1 MLVCAPVRS
10 LGVLPLRLL
19 VALALL
25 AGRSEAQVDPS
36 GPWRTL
42 HTPHFRIHFRPAYRG
57 VALTEARE
65 AERAY
70 ALLASELHPPR
81 GTVDLTLG
89 DDIDGSNGFTTV
101 FPSGRITILAPAPAT
116 DPGLLQYDTWLR
128 LVTTHELAHVF
139 HLDRTRSFWA
149 VAQHVLG
156 RAPGLFPNEYQPTWL
171 VEGLATYYESRFTNG
186 GRVRG
191 SFHTQLLAADRAAGA
206 SRSPWDAEP
215 FTRWS
220 DGFAPYAYGS
230 RFLQYLAATVDDS
243 AVPRLVEATAAQL
256 IPFRV
261 GRQVERVAPGRTLA
275 GLWPQATAPSAAPGA
290 PAAGTRVLDSLLRTE
305 PVPSVSPD
313 GRRVAYLADDG
324 KGASELRVL
333 DGETLRRVAAHAVN
347 GNASYGWDGDT
358 VVVAQLDYTGRRQLR
373 SDLYRW
379 VPGGVWRR
387 ETHGARLTQPAGRSV
402 AIELRPGAN
411 RPTVPAPADPGR
423 GEGEG
428 EREGAET
435 WEAVVPSPDGRWMAG
450 TRNAAGR
457 WALVRWP
464 ADTPVAAVVLVESR
478 SVLADPVW
486 TPRGELWFVADP
498 SGFPQVYAWRDVGGG
513 IAQALTAEPLG
524 ARSPAPLPDGTL
536 LYSALTAGGWE
547 LRRAPAL
554 ADGLPARFSEPLPF
568 DSAPPLAVP
577 ARETGY
583 AVWPSLRPH
592 FWIPFFLNAGPT
604 GRFGGAVTAGTDALH
619 RFTYAADLLL
629 APQPFRVTG
638 DFILLSDV
646 LGNPTLDFSASS
658 AWLDVAAPPGVTLS
672 ELSQAAAVGAAFV
685 RRRWRSLASVRV
697 AAEVQRFRYA
707 AAPDSALAAACPACL
722 ARDLIGGSA
731 TLALSRVVAGALSVS
746 PEDGFS
752 WSLTYRRR
760 DERGTG
766 RWSNELRSQ
775 LALYAHVPGG
785 GLGGFAHSVL
795 AVRLAA
801 GGLDGS
807 LGSLYR
813 VGGVSSG
820 SVALSFGQS
829 LGVRR
834 LFPIRGYRYGELAGP
849 RAATG
854 TVEYRLPLALVGRSL
869 GHLPVGAD
877 RVWLNA
883 FADAGDAWDPG
894 TSPQLTRLRSAGV
907 ELAGAVTVTY
917 NLLLQLRLGLAEP
930 LAAPPSGAARR
941 ASVYF
946 AFASDF

>member
-1 MLVCAPVRS
+1 ML
-10 LGVLPLRLL
+10 
-19 VALALL
+19 
-25 AGRSEAQVDPS
+25 
-36 GPWRTL
+36 
-42 HTPHFRIHFRPAYRG
+42 
-57 VALTEARE
+57 
-65 AERAY
+65 
-70 ALLASELHPPR
+70 
-81 GTVDLTLG
+81 
-89 DDIDGSNGFTTV
+89 
-101 FPSGRITILAPAPAT
+101 
-116 DPGLLQYDTWLR
+116 
-128 LVTTHELAHVF
+128 
-139 HLDRTRSFWA
+139 
-149 VAQHVLG
+149 
-156 RAPGLFPNEYQPTWL
+156 
-171 VEGLATYYESRFTNG
+171 
-186 GRVRG
+186 
-191 SFHTQLLAADRAAGA
+191 
-206 SRSPWDAEP
+206 
-215 FTRWS
+215 
-220 DGFAPYAYGS
+220 
-230 RFLQYLAATVDDS
+230 
-243 AVPRLVEATAAQL
+243 
-256 IPFRV
+256 
-261 GRQVERVAPGRTLA
+261 
-275 GLWPQATAPSAAPGA
+275 
-290 PAAGTRVLDSLLRTE
+290 
-305 PVPSVSPD
+305 
-313 GRRVAYLADDG
+313 
-324 KGASELRVL
+324 
-333 DGETLRRVAAHAVN
+333 
-347 GNASYGWDGDT
+347 
-358 VVVAQLDYTGRRQLR
+358 
-373 SDLYRW
+373 
-379 VPGGVWRR
+379 
-387 ETHGARLTQPAGRSV
+387 
-402 AIELRPGAN
+402 
-411 RPTVPAPADPGR
+411 
-423 GEGEG
+423 
-428 EREGAET
+428 
-435 WEAVVPSPDGRWMAG
+435 EAVVPTPDGRWMVG

-646 LGNPTLDFSASS
+646 LGNPTLDFSAST
-658 AWLDVAAPPGVTLS
+658 AW
-672 ELSQAAAVGAAFV
+672 
-685 RRRWRSLASVRV
+685 
-697 AAEVQRFRYA
+697 
-707 AAPDSALAAACPACL
+707 
-722 ARDLIGGSA
+722 
-731 TLALSRVVAGALSVS
+731 
-746 PEDGFS
+746 
-752 WSLTYRRR
+752 
-760 DERGTG
+760 
-766 RWSNELRSQ
+766 
-775 LALYAHVPGG
+775 
-785 GLGGFAHSVL
+785 
-795 AVRLAA
+795 LAA
-801 GGLDGS
+801 GSFHGS
-807 LGSLYR
+807 LGSFYK

-820 SVALSFGQS
+820 SPALPYGWSFGV
-829 LGVRR
+829 GR
-834 LFPIRGYRYGELAGP
+834 LFPIRGYRYGELAGR
-849 RAATG
+849 RAVTG
-854 TVEYRLPLALVGRSL
+854 TIEYRLPLALMGRSL